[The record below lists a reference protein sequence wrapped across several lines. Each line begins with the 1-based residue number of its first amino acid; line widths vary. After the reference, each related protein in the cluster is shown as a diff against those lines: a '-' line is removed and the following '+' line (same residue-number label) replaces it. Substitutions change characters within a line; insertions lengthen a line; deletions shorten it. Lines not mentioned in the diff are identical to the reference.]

1 MSSVY
6 ATEPATSGRVILET
20 THGPIDIQL
29 WCRECPETTRF
40 FLQLC
45 MDGFYNNMVFHRI
58 IPSFLIQTG
67 ALRQPPVEIQPN
79 ALEKYR
85 SAVQANRAWERRK
98 YEVHSRLHF
107 NHRGQVAM
115 ALGVDDDEDEEIHP
129 QFFITLDET
138 SHLDGKHVLFG
149 TVVGPT
155 LFNAIRIG
163 QTDVEENAPAGDLAY
178 APRVTSVKI
187 VENPIHT
194 SLAPQAVVPWHV
206 KEEKDPSKRKR
217 KRKGKRDMNVLSFGD
232 EMEEEMELTN
242 VGMKSSHDVLES
254 KKLSKNVDAAV
265 KESLAKKTEQGAPAE
280 KEKPT
285 DALSSSEDMNETS
298 QRVDVDDEHGTR
310 EEELSVDE
318 EPNGRAVSTQVKTP
332 PSRGFNPNEDN
343 TKKSRVKN
351 TSHKEENLLEIRR
364 AKYAKGRKS
373 KKERENETIEKL
385 FAFRSKV
392 QSSKKTERSSKSEV
406 ADSALAS
413 RMARRIAESDQPLA
427 EDAVPFYHG
436 QILESDD
443 EKTGSDWMQTRFKC
457 RRHMDLALREED
469 EGLVGGDGRRIDE
482 YEVLDDKKRSKHHK
496 SKHEKSHKRR
506 KEHDRKTRS

>member
-1 MSSVY
+1 
-6 ATEPATSGRVILET
+6 
-20 THGPIDIQL
+20 
-29 WCRECPETTRF
+29 
-40 FLQLC
+40 
-45 MDGFYNNMVFHRI
+45 MDGFYDNMVFHRI

-67 ALRQPPVEIQPN
+67 ALRQPPVDVLQSN

-163 QTDVEENAPAGDLAY
+163 QTDVEESAPAGDLAY

-194 SLAPQAVVPWHV
+194 SIAPQAVVPWHV
-206 KEEKDPSKRKR
+206 KEEKDTAKRKR
-217 KRKGKRDMNVLSFGD
+217 KRKGKRNMNVLSFGD
-232 EMEEEMELTN
+232 EMEEDMELTT

-254 KKLSKNVDAAV
+254 KKLSKNVDVAV
-265 KESLAKKTEQGAPAE
+265 KESLAKNPEEGAPNHT
-280 KEKPT
+280 EKPT
-285 DALSSSEDMNETS
+285 VAMSSSEELKETS
-298 QRVDVDDEHGTR
+298 QLGDVDDSLQCGPR
-310 EEELSVDE
+310 EEELSLDKV
-318 EPNGRAVSTQVKTP
+318 
-332 PSRGFNPNEDN
+332 PNERSSASSSIEDN
-343 TKKSRVKN
+343 AQRSHAKD
-351 TSHKEENLLEIRR
+351 TSHKEENLLESRR

-392 QSSKKTERSSKSEV
+392 QSSKKPERSAKPEV
-406 ADSALAS
+406 TDSSLAS
-413 RMARRIAESDQPLA
+413 RMARRVAESDQPSA
-427 EDAVPFYHG
+427 ENMVPSYHG

-443 EKTGSDWMQTRFKC
+443 EKAGSDWMQTKFKC
-457 RRHMDLALREED
+457 RRHMDLALREKD
-469 EGLVGGDGRRIDE
+469 EGLVGGDGRRMDE

-496 SKHEKSHKRR
+496 SKHEKSDKRR
-506 KEHDRKTRS
+506 KHHRKTRS

>member
-1 MSSVY
+1 MSSIY
-6 ATEPATSGRVILET
+6 ATEPATSGRVIIET
-20 THGPIDIQL
+20 NCGPLDVQL
-29 WCRECPETTRF
+29 WCKECPETTRF

-45 MDGFYNNMVFHRI
+45 MDGFYDNMVFHRI
-58 IPSFLIQTG
+58 IPGFLIQTG
-67 ALRQPPVEIQPN
+67 ALRQPPVPVQQD

-85 SAVQANRAWERRK
+85 TAVQASRALERRK

-107 NHRGQVAM
+107 NHRGQIAM

-163 QTDVEENAPAGDLAY
+163 QTDVEENAPAGDLEY

-194 SLAPQAVVPWHV
+194 SLVPQAVVPWHV
-206 KEEKDPSKRKR
+206 AKVDKDPAKRKK

-232 EMEEEMELTN
+232 EMEEDFEIAA
-242 VGMKSSHDVLES
+242 VGIKSSHDVLES

-265 KESLAKKTEQGAPAE
+265 KETLAKVTEERGPVIRQKG
-280 KEKPT
+280 KVT
-285 DALSSSEDMNETS
+285 LSSSDDPIEEPQFGRKED
-298 QRVDVDDEHGTR
+298 
-310 EEELSVDE
+310 ELSGDE
-318 EPNGRAVSTQVKTP
+318 QQHEWDLPEHDIP
-332 PSRGFNPNEDN
+332 PARRKMDTNNSSSRIDYDDSSHA
-343 TKKSRVKN
+343 KD
-351 TSHKEENLLEIRR
+351 TSHKQENLLESRR

-385 FAFRSKV
+385 LAFRSKV
-392 QSSKKTERSSKSEV
+392 QSSKQTEQSSKSRV
-406 ADSALAS
+406 ADSSLAS
-413 RMARRIAESDQPLA
+413 RMARRVEESAQPSS
-427 EDAVPFYHG
+427 EDIPTYHG
-436 QILESDD
+436 QILDSDD
-443 EKTGSDWMQTRFKC
+443 EKAGNEWLQTKFKC

-469 EGLVGGDGRRIDE
+469 EGNVGGDGRRMDE
-482 YEVLDDKKRSKHHK
+482 YEVLDAKKRDRHHK

-506 KEHDRKTRS
+506 KEHDRK